1 MAMGAHP
8 TGSRGGRQPGGVHAV
23 PGRRYAGRVVPARP
37 PPGYVLMSEDTSYDV
52 ELRLL
57 AAIRSLSDV
66 ERVERVGML
75 GRLVESVARAALR
88 AEHPGADEATL
99 RRLMFVREFG
109 VEPELLVR
117 RVGPSGPEA

>member
-1 MAMGAHP
+1 
-8 TGSRGGRQPGGVHAV
+8 
-23 PGRRYAGRVVPARP
+23 
-37 PPGYVLMSEDTSYDV
+37 
-52 ELRLL
+52 
-57 AAIRSLSDV
+57 
-66 ERVERVGML
+66 ML

>member
-1 MAMGAHP
+1 
-8 TGSRGGRQPGGVHAV
+8 
-23 PGRRYAGRVVPARP
+23 
-37 PPGYVLMSEDTSYDV
+37 MSEDTSYDV